1 MVASSSN
8 PPTAQKVIFS
18 GIDTSNKYSLW
29 TTDGTAAGTQELTAV
44 PGVAASGLN
53 PSGLTPYN
61 GKLLFSG
68 QNTSGAVA
76 KVVEI
81 G

>member
-8 PPTAQKVIFS
+8 PPAAQKVIFS

-44 PGVAASGLN
+44 
-53 PSGLTPYN
+53 
-61 GKLLFSG
+61 
-68 QNTSGAVA
+68 
-76 KVVEI
+76 
-81 G
+81 